1 MIEARNARGEI
12 IPMGGFPFTASC
24 VDPSGK
30 DVPVTLKDNADGTL
44 SAVYTPTTDGN
55 HVVTVQLDKQDIG
68 GNGSKKSPF
77 KVLINPA
84 QPDLLKTQIY
94 GPGVERGCVGSVAPF
109 TVKVFVFVLFVFFFF
124 LLLSSSFFFFLLL
137 SFFFFL
143 PSSFFFFLLLSFF
156 FLLLSSSF
164 FFFLLFSCFFFFFL
178 GFQSLWNCDSS
189 RRSCFSLDCDWS
201 CQRC

>member
-124 LLLSSSFFFFLLL
+124 LLSFFFFL
-137 SFFFFL
+137 S
-143 PSSFFFFLLLSFF
+143 SFF

-164 FFFLLFSCFFFFFL
+164 FFLLFSSFFFFFL